1 MLTMPALLEQRAKLK
16 TDAEAALASGDDAK
30 AAQIV
35 AELDALMARI
45 STRAKLDEMDRTALA
60 RPVDRSAARVD
71 VRGFGAV
78 DPAKIKGELWRAGDG
93 SLIPVLDREQRLADM
108 LAPAELPESSAASQI
123 GLGGLTRAMVLGPRS
138 EIEKRAL
145 AEATAGAGGV
155 LVPTPLAASVID
167 RLRAVSRAVQAG
179 VRTVPMSTQTLKMAR
194 ITTDPTVAWRAENA
208 SIAESDPAFDSVT
221 LTAKSLACFFKVSRE
236 LVEDAPN
243 LDAALRNVL
252 AQSFAVAL
260 DAATLVGSGASN
272 QPLGIRGTS
281 GITSV
286 SMGGNGAALGSWSP
300 VLDAVRDLQLAN
312 AGTVSAMIA
321 SPRTARTI
329 NGFADTTNQPLQ
341 RPPAVADVPLLT
353 TTAMPVNETQGT
365 ATNASTILVGDFA
378 EVMVGIKTDFTLSVL
393 QERFADSG
401 QIAMVGWLRADVA
414 VARPAALA
422 RIIGIIP

>member
-1 MLTMPALLEQRAKLK
+1 
-16 TDAEAALASGDDAK
+16 
-30 AAQIV
+30 
-35 AELDALMARI
+35 
-45 STRAKLDEMDRTALA
+45 
-60 RPVDRSAARVD
+60 
-71 VRGFGAV
+71 
-78 DPAKIKGELWRAGDG
+78 
-93 SLIPVLDREQRLADM
+93 
-108 LAPAELPESSAASQI
+108 
-123 GLGGLTRAMVLGPRS
+123 
-138 EIEKRAL
+138 
-145 AEATAGAGGV
+145 
-155 LVPTPLAASVID
+155 
-167 RLRAVSRAVQAG
+167 
-179 VRTVPMSTQTLKMAR
+179 
-194 ITTDPTVAWRAENA
+194 
-208 SIAESDPAFDSVT
+208 VT

>member
-1 MLTMPALLEQRAKLK
+1 MTSMTTLLEQRTKLK
-16 TDAEAALASGDDAK
+16 SDAEAALAVGDDVK
-30 AAQIV
+30 AGAIV

-45 STRAKLDEMDRTALA
+45 ATRAKLDEIDRAAPA
-60 RPVDRSAARVD
+60 RPVDRTASTVE
-71 VRGFGAV
+71 VRGFGAI
-78 DPAKIKGELWRAGDG
+78 DPSTLKGELWRSADG
-93 SLIPVLDREQRLADM
+93 SMVPVLDREQRLADM
-108 LAPAELPESSAASQI
+108 LDRSPESSAAAQI
-123 GLGGLTRAMVLGPRS
+123 GIGGLVRAMTLGARS
-138 EIEKRAL
+138 DIEKRAL
-145 AEATAGAGGV
+145 GEATAGAGGV
-155 LVPTPLAASVID
+155 MVPLAATVID

-179 VRTVPMSTQTLKMAR
+179 VRTVPLSTQTLKMAR
-194 ITTDPTVAWRAENA
+194 VTTDPTVAWRAENA
-208 SIAESDPAFDSVT
+208 AIAESDPAFDSVT

-260 DAATLVGSGASN
+260 DSAVLVGSGLSN
-272 QPLGIRGTS
+272 QPLGVRGTS

-286 SMGGNGAALGSWSP
+286 SMGANGAALTNWSP

-329 NGFADTTNQPLQ
+329 NGFVATDNQPLQ
-341 RPPAVADVPLLT
+341 RPPVIAGVPLLT

-365 ATNASTILVGDFA
+365 ATNASTILLGDFS
-378 EVMVGIKTDFTLSVL
+378 EVMIGLKTDFTLSIL

-414 VARPAALA
+414 VARPAAMA
-422 RIIGIIP
+422 RVIGIAP